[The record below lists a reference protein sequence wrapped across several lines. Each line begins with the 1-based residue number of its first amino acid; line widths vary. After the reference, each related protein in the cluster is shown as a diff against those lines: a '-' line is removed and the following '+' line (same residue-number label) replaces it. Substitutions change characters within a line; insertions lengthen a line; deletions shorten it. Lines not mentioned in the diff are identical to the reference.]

1 MNTYASF
8 SALKSQEKEIRKN
21 FIADVAV
28 KMFVERP
35 FNQITMR
42 SIADEIGITP
52 AAIYSYFPDK
62 NDLFAEVYVV
72 SGESLMGEF
81 NEMIRKNRE
90 LSVKDVALKYV
101 SHFHGTGAGRHFN
114 IILQFMLDESISN
127 AQWEKINATN
137 RLFTNLIAD
146 FFRTLNKD
154 VDAKML
160 AQSFIAALNGVLLT
174 AKNYPKKKDKDI
186 LDHIKARTALI
197 AELFQEKIAGTVSGS
212 SGV

>member
-8 SALKSQEKEIRKN
+8 SALKNQEKENRKK

-28 KMFVERP
+28 KMFIERP

-72 SGESLMGEF
+72 SGDSLMKEF
-81 NEMIRKNRE
+81 NEMISGTGD

-101 SHFHGTGAGRHFN
+101 SHFHGTGNGRHFN

-127 AQWEKINATN
+127 AQWEKINSTN
-137 RLFTNLIAD
+137 RLFTNLIAE
-146 FFRTLNKD
+146 FFRTLNGNAE
-154 VDAKML
+154 AKML

-174 AKNYPKKKDKDI
+174 AKNYPKKKDSEI
-186 LDHIKARTALI
+186 LAHIKARTALI
-197 AELFQEKIAGTVSGS
+197 AELFEKKIIEGKS
-212 SGV
+212 

>member
-1 MNTYASF
+1 MNSCTSF
-8 SALKSQEKEIRKN
+8 SALKNQEKEYRKK

-35 FNQITMR
+35 FNQITLR
-42 SIADEIGITP
+42 SIADEVGITP

-72 SGESLMGEF
+72 SGDSLMSEF
-81 NEMIRKNRE
+81 NEMISDNRE

-101 SHFHGTGAGRHFN
+101 SHFHDGTGKGRHFN
-114 IILQFMLDESISN
+114 IILQFMLDESISS

-137 RLFTNLIAD
+137 RLFTNLIAE
-146 FFRTLNKD
+146 FFRTLNA
-154 VDAKML
+154 DAEVKML

-174 AKNYPKKKDKDI
+174 AKNYPKKKDKEI
-186 LDHIKARTALI
+186 LEHIKARTALI
-197 AELFQEKIAGTVSGS
+197 AELFEERIKRRQS
-212 SGV
+212 